1 MAASCYSKS
10 QYQTWEQLMA
20 GFGLVPLGKA
30 TEKKKKKT
38 KIMHVSNTEQLSGM
52 RVRESR

>member
-30 TEKKKKKT
+30 REKNKTKT
-38 KIMHVSNTEQLSGM
+38 KIMHE
-52 RVRESR
+52 